1 MRTRFYMLSFSFM
14 WFASSTLHIYIYTY
28 SNYINIPTRTAWI
41 FIQSICSIH
50 SRILP
55 LKPQGDQQRNDISFN
70 KITATKYLN
79 TSKLHRYFFNVW
91 IYQLEHLDLCL
102 VSQGLTF
109 KFFLLWVRAST
120 GVGFWDPKR
129 TREPTT
135 RKKSNF
141 YSDGFWLSKYVC
153 IKRCNLILCFYIFV
167 YTWGCI
173 KSKRGVPET
182 LKIKP

>member
-1 MRTRFYMLSFSFM
+1 MTLV
-14 WFASSTLHIYIYTY
+14 ST
-28 SNYINIPTRTAWI
+28 
-41 FIQSICSIH
+41 
-50 SRILP
+50 
-55 LKPQGDQQRNDISFN
+55 
-70 KITATKYLN
+70 KITATTYLN
-79 TSKLHRYFFNVW
+79 VSKLHRYFFNVW
-91 IYQLEHLDLCL
+91 IYQLEHLDLCS

-109 KFFLLWVRAST
+109 KLFLLWVRAST

-153 IKRCNLILCFYIFV
+153 IKKCNLILCFYMFV

-182 LKIKP
+182 LKIKPWFKGFGPPFVFETCRTSIHFLVSRTNKEKKQRITLLKHSWNSNSKMPKKHSNPRQGVM